1 MKKTTITTAL
11 LLTLFVGFGQAKK
24 DTATLTDTLKF
35 ISLSDINRVSVH
47 YADKTSYVEYSSY
60 LKILNAV
67 LLELANEYN
76 DKHKPKK

>member
-24 DTATLTDTLKF
+24 DTAALTDSTKF
-35 ISLSDINRVSVH
+35 ISLSDLSRASFGLQEKNNYRD
-47 YADKTSYVEYSSY
+47 YTAY
-60 LKILNAV
+60 LKILNEMV
-67 LLELANEYN
+67 GTLINEYN